1 LRCGSATDSF
11 PVEPAA
17 PRRLS
22 RLKGSTL
29 PLADISFGELLLIAL
44 EIFFFVIWIWI
55 LITILTDLFRD
66 HELSGWAKA
75 AWVLFLVF
83 IPFLTALV
91 YLIARGAG
99 MRDRT
104 IKAQAEAKQHFDQ
117 YVQQQAHQ
125 GSAADEL
132 HKLNDLKEKGAISAE
147 EFDKAKAKI
156 LG

>member
-1 LRCGSATDSF
+1 M
-11 PVEPAA
+11 
-17 PRRLS
+17 
-22 RLKGSTL
+22 

-83 IPFLTALV
+83 IPFLTALI

-104 IKAQAEAKQHFDQ
+104 IKAQAEAKQHFDS
-117 YVQQQAHQ
+117 YIQQQAHG
-125 GSAADEL
+125 GSPADEL
-132 HKLNDLKEKGAISAE
+132 HKLNELKEKGALSPE
-147 EFDKAKAKI
+147 EFDKAKAK
-156 LG
+156 LLA